1 MIGIEGIVGG
11 DGRALVPGHGAAPRR
26 VFSVPALFGGD
37 WRRAGGEEKSM
48 GEGASEMVTREG
60 KPSQLESE
68 PDDFG
73 AIRITVSCLGAK
85 NL

>member
-1 MIGIEGIVGG
+1 
-11 DGRALVPGHGAAPRR
+11 
-26 VFSVPALFGGD
+26 VFSVAALFGGD

>member
-1 MIGIEGIVGG
+1 MAV
-11 DGRALVPGHGAAPRR
+11 A
-26 VFSVPALFGGD
+26 ALFGGD

-68 PDDFG
+68 PYHSIMLGCEEPLNLAWISFPG
-73 AIRITVSCLGAK
+73 CLRRDCLPRSS
-85 NL
+85 ND